1 MNGSKYDS
9 EITNFVVVLNNLFY
23 RLFLF
28 FLSQWVYN
36 CFLFCNNCFWHVH
49 NVKHDVTV
57 PCNVMLQRKILASGK
72 GVTICFLM
80 GVYVLINLC
89 RLANFG
95 GKAALA

>member
-9 EITNFVVVLNNLFY
+9 EIANFVVVLNNLFY

-49 NVKHDVTV
+49 NVKHDVSAV
-57 PCNVMLQRKILASGK
+57 QRNASEKNPCQWKRGHYLFFNGC
-72 GVTICFLM
+72 IC
-80 GVYVLINLC
+80 VNKPV
-89 RLANFG
+89 
-95 GKAALA
+95 